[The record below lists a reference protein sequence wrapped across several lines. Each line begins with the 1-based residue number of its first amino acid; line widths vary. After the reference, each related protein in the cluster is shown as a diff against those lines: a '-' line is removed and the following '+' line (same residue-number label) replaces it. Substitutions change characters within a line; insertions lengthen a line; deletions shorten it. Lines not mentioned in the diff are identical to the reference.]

1 MRFLSLFSGI
11 EAASVAWLPLG
22 WECVAVAEIEK
33 FPSAVLAH
41 HYPEV
46 PNLGDITGIT
56 KGQIEALGQID
67 LVVGGFPCQDLSI
80 AGKRKG
86 LRDEDGNYTRSGLF
100 FDAMRI
106 VRWANPRYLLLE
118 NVPGI
123 YSSNR
128 GRDFASVVGEV
139 LGVEFAVPTDG
150 WRNTGVAA
158 SDRGL
163 FEWATLD
170 AQWFGVPQRRRRM
183 FALADFG
190 DWRSRPP
197 VLFELH
203 SLSGNPAPSREK
215 GENVAPTLDARA
227 GRSGETSFATSGGL
241 QAVPSVAKTV
251 PCLDASFGRLQGC
264 SGQDANHGHGHL
276 IVFHGS
282 QDPDIS
288 HDVTHP
294 LGRNQGQEVCIAFAQ
309 NQRDEVRMMHVA
321 GALAAEP
328 GMKQQTYVATPINT
342 QMATRGPETSNT
354 SREGIG
360 IGEPGDPSFTLQ
372 AAHSHAIQTGMQVRR
387 LTPRECERLQGFP
400 DYYTLIDVRGKPAAD
415 GPRYKALGNSMA
427 VPVMAWIG
435 MRIQM
440 VEEIRRV
447 A

>member
-46 PNLGDITGIT
+46 PNLGDITKIT
-56 KGQIEALGQID
+56 KDRIEALGQID

-123 YSSNR
+123 YSSNK
-128 GRDFASVVGEV
+128 GRDFTSVVGEV

-197 VLFELH
+197 VLFEFH

-241 QAVPSVAKTV
+241 IPSTGDIAHCLNAGGMGRQDYETETLITHSFALQHAQIGRKDSAGPQGKGWQEDVSFTLDSRPCADVVAYRTAGDGAVYEEGDRTAAITTGTD
-251 PCLDASFGRLQGC
+251 PC
-264 SGQDANHGHGHL
+264 AN
-276 IVFHGS
+276 V
-282 QDPDIS
+282 
-288 HDVTHP
+288 V
-294 LGRNQGQEVCIAFAQ
+294 AFAQ
-309 NQRDEVRMMHVA
+309 NTRDE
-321 GALAAEP
+321 
-328 GMKQQTYVATPINT
+328 QTSYIR
-342 QMATRGPETSNT
+342 QS
-354 SREGIG
+354 
-360 IGEPGDPSFTLQ
+360 
-372 AAHSHAIQTGMQVRR
+372 MQVRR
-387 LTPRECERLQGFP
+387 LTPLECARLQGFSD
-400 DYYTLIDVRGKPAAD
+400 DYLDITFRGKPAAD
-415 GPRYKALGNSMA
+415 GPKYKALGNSFA
-427 VPVMAWIG
+427 VPVVRWIG
-435 MRIQM
+435 EQIQM